1 MKYEYGIMKEKE
13 RDIVNRTFNYS
24 VTVVK
29 FCKKLESGNKEF
41 ILSKQLLRSATSV
54 GANIREAQNAESKM
68 DFIHK
73 MGIAQ
78 KEMDESIY
86 WIDLITATE
95 KINIA
100 LIEPIRNE
108 SIELL
113 KIIRTI
119 ILNTKKN
126 LSS

>member
-1 MKYEYGIMKEKE
+1 MKGNEK
-13 RDIVNRTFNYS
+13 DIVNRTFNYS

-29 FCKKLESGNKEF
+29 FCKKLVSENKEF

-54 GANIREAQNAESKM
+54 GANIREAQNGESKM

-86 WIDLITATE
+86 WIDLIMATE
-95 KINIA
+95 KVDA
-100 LIEPIRNE
+100 KLIEPIRKE
-108 SIELL
+108 SVELL

-119 ILNTKKN
+119 ILNTKKK
-126 LSS
+126 S